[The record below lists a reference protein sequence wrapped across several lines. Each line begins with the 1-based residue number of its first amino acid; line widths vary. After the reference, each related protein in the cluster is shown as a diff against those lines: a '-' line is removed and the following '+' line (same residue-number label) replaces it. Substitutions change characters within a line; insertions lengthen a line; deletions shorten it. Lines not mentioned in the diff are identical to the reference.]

1 MSGEKKLAN
10 KIYPKLYNKPD
21 KQKEVL
27 SVENQFNQHS
37 QEDSM
42 SFQHGGHEMFDV
54 QEVLSGAVSLLNTYK
69 MTKEMVQDV
78 ELKEVMDR
86 QVSFLTQEYNTLLE
100 AFQTGSKPTV
110 SLKSYMMKM
119 DHSFTYGLKE
129 SEPVTPITEVTDMN
143 DQHVSSLLLGIMKSS
158 ASLRAMTALE
168 MTNPVVRRVVADS
181 VPNAVEMAYELSLYQ
196 NHHGYYQV
204 PQLPTQDMQKMMN
217 AYGPSSNTVH

>member
-1 MSGEKKLAN
+1 MMTN

-21 KQKEVL
+21 EQKEVL
-27 SVENQFNQHS
+27 PVENQFNQHS
-37 QEDSM
+37 QEGSM
-42 SFQHGGHEMFDV
+42 PFQHGGHEMFDV

-69 MTKEMVQDV
+69 ITKEMVQDV

-119 DHSFTYGLKE
+119 DHNFTYGLKE
-129 SEPVTPITEVTDMN
+129 SEPVTPITQVTDMN
-143 DQHVSSLLLGIMKSS
+143 DQHLSSLLLGMMKSS

-196 NHHGYYQV
+196 NHYGYYQV

>member
-1 MSGEKKLAN
+1 
-10 KIYPKLYNKPD
+10 
-21 KQKEVL
+21 
-27 SVENQFNQHS
+27 
-37 QEDSM
+37 M

-78 ELKEVMDR
+78 ELKEVIDR

-143 DQHVSSLLLGIMKSS
+143 DQHVSSLLLGMMKSS